1 MKHNA
6 GINHSRMSLLACGV
20 ALLAAAAAYAADDEP
35 ARPAY
40 IVFDTGPAGGS
51 FAFGSGI
58 NNAGWVSGAITTAS
72 GSLHA
77 ALYLPG
83 NAIDLGTLGGANSAV
98 EWPVKNNHGL
108 VVGIAES
115 ATPDPNGEA
124 FSCADFIP
132 VTGTTCLPFIWQ
144 QTTGMVQLP
153 LLGGN
158 NGFATGANNA
168 GVAVGWAETA
178 VRDPTCTHPQQVL
191 QFLAVEWGPG
201 AGEKRVLPPW
211 PGDSTSAATA
221 INESGQVVG
230 ISGDCGDAVGAFSAR
245 HALLWQNGYPVRLP
259 TLGGGGWNTPMAIN
273 NSGAAAGFSDTPGD
287 VVGGV
292 LTANF
297 QAALWPAGGGIVNLH
312 ALSGDVMA
320 EATGIN
326 DRGQVIGTSFA
337 ASGASRAFLWENSKI
352 YDLNTLVPA
361 NSALYMV
368 GTGDINDHGDITGEA
383 CVVASGCTVF
393 HTFVAIPAPG
403 AASAAQNQNEDQQA
417 SMSVADPRILKQHLH
432 LGHPGAAHIGGD

>member
-1 MKHNA
+1 MKHKR
-6 GINHSRMSLLACGV
+6 GIGSSRVGILMCG
-20 ALLAAAAAYAADDEP
+20 AAWLAAAAAWAGDDEP
-35 ARPAY
+35 AAPAY
-40 IVFDTGPAGGS
+40 IVFDTGAAGGS
-51 FAFGSGI
+51 FAFGSAI
-58 NNAGWVSGAITTAS
+58 NNSGWVSGAITTAS
-72 GSLHA
+72 GAIHA
-77 ALYLPG
+77 ALYVPG
-83 NAIDLGTLGGANSAV
+83 NVIDLGTLGGTNSAV
-98 EWPVKNNHGL
+98 EWPVKNNHGV

-115 ATPDPNGEA
+115 ATPDPLGET

-132 VTGTTCLPFIWQ
+132 TTGTTCLPFIWQ
-144 QTTGMVQLP
+144 QATGMQQLP

-158 NGFATGANNA
+158 NGFATGVNNS

-178 VRDPTCTHPQQVL
+178 VHDPTCIAPQVL
-191 QFLAVEWGPG
+191 QFLAVEWGPA

-221 INESGQVVG
+221 LNESGQVVG

-245 HALLWQNGYPVRLP
+245 HALLWQNGRPIQLP
-259 TLGGGGWNTPMAIN
+259 TLGGQGWNTPMAIN
-273 NSGAAAGFSDTPGD
+273 NSGSAAGFSDTPGD

-292 LTANF
+292 LSANF
-297 QAALWPAGGGIVNLH
+297 QATLWPAGGGIVNLH
-312 ALSGDVMA
+312 TLPGDALA

-337 ASGASRAFLWENSKI
+337 ASGASRAFLWQNGRI

-403 AASAAQNQNEDQQA
+403 TMAWQNEGGNA
-417 SMSVADPRILKQHLH
+417 SMAVADPRILRQHLH
-432 LGHPGAAHIGGD
+432 LGHTGAARIGAY

>member
-1 MKHNA
+1 MKHNRR
-6 GINHSRMSLLACGV
+6 IRDSRVRVLVCGL
-20 ALLAAAAAYAADDEP
+20 ALLAAAAAYAGNDDP
-35 ARPAY
+35 APPAY

-51 FAFGSGI
+51 FAAGSGI
-58 NNAGWVSGAITTAS
+58 NNSGWVSGLITTAS
-72 GSLHA
+72 GAIHA
-77 ALYLPG
+77 ALYVPG
-83 NAIDLGTLGGANSAV
+83 NVIDLGTLGGANSAV
-98 EWPVKNNHGL
+98 EWPVKNNHGV

-115 ATPDPNGEA
+115 ATRDPNGEL

-132 VTGTTCLPFIWQ
+132 TTGATCLPFIWQ

-158 NGFATGANNA
+158 NGFATGVNNA

-178 VRDPTCTHPQQVL
+178 VHDPSCIAPQVL

-201 AGEKRVLPPW
+201 SGEKHVLPPW

-245 HALLWQNGYPVRLP
+245 HALLWLNGRPVRLP
-259 TLGGGGWNTPMAIN
+259 TLGGQGWNTPMAIN

-297 QAALWPAGGGIVNLH
+297 QAALWPAGGAIVNLH
-312 ALSGDVMA
+312 TLPGDALA

-337 ASGASRAFLWENSKI
+337 ASGASRAFLWQDGSI

-361 NSALYMV
+361 DSALYMV

-403 AASAAQNQNEDQQA
+403 AAAHASQNESGQA
-417 SMSVADPRILKQHLH
+417 PLTVADPRILRQHLH
-432 LGHPGAAHIGGD
+432 LGRTGAARIGAY